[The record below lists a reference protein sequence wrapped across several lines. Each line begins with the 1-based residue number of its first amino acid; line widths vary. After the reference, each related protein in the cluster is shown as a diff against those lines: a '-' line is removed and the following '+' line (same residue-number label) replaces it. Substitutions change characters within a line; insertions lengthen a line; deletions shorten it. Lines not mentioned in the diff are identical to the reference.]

1 MEVIQVLFDPILP
14 VFAIAVI
21 GYIAGKLGKVSI
33 DDARVLNKFAVNILL
48 PIFIFGL
55 IAKTPIENFSLAPVV
70 SYAGIQWI
78 VFAVSF
84 ILAHKVF
91 KRDAAESVLLGFA
104 CVFANNAY
112 YVLPISILI
121 YGDNAVLPVSAIVTL
136 DAVITVSVVMIAL
149 QMINLGRFSLGNI
162 VTTLAKTP
170 LLHGVILGVIVNLA
184 HIPLPASINT
194 FVDFAGVGT
203 APIALFSLGVVMS
216 GVALKPDGLVTTLSV
231 IKILLFPALVWF
243 ALETF
248 ADNDTGK
255 TLFLLASA
263 GPAGVTAMN
272 LALYYDI
279 RSEAI
284 AKIIIWTSILTLFS
298 LAVLA

>member
-1 MEVIQVLFDPILP
+1 MEMIQVLLDPILP
-14 VFAIAVI
+14 VFAIAII
-21 GYIAGKLGKVSI
+21 GYIAGKLGKFSI
-33 DDARVLNKFAVNILL
+33 DDARVLNTFAVNILL

-55 IAKTPIENFSLAPVV
+55 IARTPIQDFSIAPVV
-70 SYAGIQWI
+70 TYAGTQWI
-78 VFAVSF
+78 VFTFAYV
-84 ILAHKVF
+84 LALKLF

-112 YVLPISILI
+112 YVLPISILL
-121 YGDNAVLPVSAIVTL
+121 YGGDAILPISAIVTL
-136 DAVITVSVVMIAL
+136 DSVITIGLTMIVL
-149 QMINLGRFSLGNI
+149 EMINLGRFSLGNI
-162 VTTLAKTP
+162 VTTLARTP
-170 LLHGVILGVIVNLA
+170 LLHGLILGVIVSLSG
-184 HIPLPASINT
+184 ITLPSSINT

-216 GVALKPDGLVTTLSV
+216 GVALKPDGLVTTLSI
-231 IKILLFPALVWF
+231 IKVVLFPAMIWF

-248 ADNDTGK
+248 AGGDTGK

-263 GPAGVTAMN
+263 GPTGVTAMN
-272 LALYYDI
+272 LALYYNI